1 MMMMNQ
7 MMMMTTQI
15 GDNGDAFDEYGDDDD
30 GSKKNERVSLQV
42 ISILGGVFVE
52 QSASAFGIFKFVQSL
67 ASAT

>member
-1 MMMMNQ
+1 MMLLMN
-7 MMMMTTQI
+7 MGTMVM
-15 GDNGDAFDEYGDDDD
+15 AA
-30 GSKKNERVSLQV
+30 KKNERVSLQV

>member
-1 MMMMNQ
+1 MM

-15 GDNGDAFDEYGDDDD
+15 GDNDDAVDEYGDNDDEYV
-30 GSKKNERVSLQV
+30 ERVSVQV

>member
-1 MMMMNQ
+1 MWNNKRLIMMILRMLMMIL
-7 MMMMTTQI
+7 MMLKMMIKMVLMETL
-15 GDNGDAFDEYGDDDD
+15 
-30 GSKKNERVSLQV
+30 VPHQV

>member
-1 MMMMNQ
+1 MMMLLM
-7 MMMMTTQI
+7 
-15 GDNGDAFDEYGDDDD
+15 
-30 GSKKNERVSLQV
+30 NERVSLQV